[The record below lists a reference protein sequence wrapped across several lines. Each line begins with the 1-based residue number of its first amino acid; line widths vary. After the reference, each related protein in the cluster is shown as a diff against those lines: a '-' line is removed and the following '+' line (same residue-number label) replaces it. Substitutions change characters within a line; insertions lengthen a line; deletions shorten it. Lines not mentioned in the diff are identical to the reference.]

1 MATQQR
7 RERERAQRE
16 ARIVEAAREM
26 AEADGWASVTVRKL
40 ADRIEYSQPVLY
52 SHFAGRGA
60 IVDAVALQGCAE
72 LAVILDKAAVAG
84 PEGGGLAAVARAYLD
99 FANAH
104 PAVFEAIFTLAEG
117 LPFGPDAPEPLKAAF
132 AGLYRVFAPLARE
145 GQDPD
150 ALTET
155 GWAAIH
161 GLAVLG
167 RTKRLRSD
175 LENERLQILVQQFT
189 SN

>member
-16 ARIVEAAREM
+16 TLIVNAAREM

-60 IVDAVALQGCAE
+60 IVDAVALQGIAE
-72 LAVILDKAAVAG
+72 LTEVFRAARAG
-84 PEGGGLAAVARAYLD
+84 AAPGGELAALAQAYLD
-99 FANAH
+99 FSVGS

-117 LPFGPDAPEPLKAAF
+117 LPFGVDAPEVLKAAF
-132 AGLYRVFAPLARE
+132 AELFAVFAPLAGDR
-145 GQDPD
+145 DPE
-150 ALTET
+150 AFTEV
-155 GWAAIH
+155 GWAALH
-161 GLAVLG
+161 GLAALG
-167 RTKRLRSD
+167 RDGRLRPD
-175 LENERLQILVQQFT
+175 LLEQRLEIFLGLFAA
-189 SN
+189 